1 MIQINLYKSVLKKL
15 SLIPVEYL
23 QQVDNFL
30 SSLTEKITKKEQN
43 RKAILDLAG
52 SWADMSQN
60 DFKDYLR
67 VAKETGEE
75 LFKREINL

>member
-43 RKAILDLAG
+43 RKAILDFAG
-52 SWADMSQN
+52 SWADMSKN